1 MKRITGPIAL
11 ALILGS
17 FGLAQGQTLEM
28 AAKCD
33 DASKQL
39 AELVK
44 KPDITDVNRL
54 KQDLGMDVLDSCDGP
69 KGKVTCFQCLDKS
82 GQLRTL
88 QLRQSSSGGK
98 FEFLGFGCLCRDEK

>member
-1 MKRITGPIAL
+1 MPGATGIGAGPSARWSKQGEGGVMKRITGPIAL

-39 AELVK
+39 AE
-44 KPDITDVNRL
+44 
-54 KQDLGMDVLDSCDGP
+54 
-69 KGKVTCFQCLDKS
+69 
-82 GQLRTL
+82 
-88 QLRQSSSGGK
+88 
-98 FEFLGFGCLCRDEK
+98 